1 MKKIFKLFCLSMI
14 ITGIIMIPVN
24 ISQGN
29 DSIEFIAAGICV
41 ILLFGFCFV
50 KLNIK
55 PKNENENITSNHDQQ
70 TNDAKTTSEYLQ
82 NDIDD
87 NELNELEKQFV
98 SDLMNTLNVLGIN
111 DISYNRMSNKC
122 LNFTYNDMQ
131 FGRIKLNGKK
141 MWMQLIYKDD
151 VKILDINNI
160 DEAKVHIKKWINY
173 INYLKNDN
181 DEIEEHN
188 YGSSIKTS
196 FDINEPI
203 ENVVRCPKCGS
214 TSVITTNKKLSV
226 KRAVAGTVLINPVA
240 GAVGAVTSKKM
251 YNVCQK
257 CGYRWKLK

>member
-14 ITGIIMIPVN
+14 ITGIVMIPVN

-41 ILLFGFCFV
+41 ILLFGFGFV
-50 KLNIK
+50 KLNTK
-55 PKNENENITSNHDQQ
+55 PKDENITSNHDQQ
-70 TNDAKTTSEYLQ
+70 T
-82 NDIDD
+82 
-87 NELNELEKQFV
+87 
-98 SDLMNTLNVLGIN
+98 
-111 DISYNRMSNKC
+111 
-122 LNFTYNDMQ
+122 
-131 FGRIKLNGKK
+131 
-141 MWMQLIYKDD
+141 
-151 VKILDINNI
+151 
-160 DEAKVHIKKWINY
+160 
-173 INYLKNDN
+173 NDN